1 MEIGWNIFALGAGP
15 LVRVPCHQTE
25 ESWKALHGGS
35 ESGCIVDTQQ
45 NWHGSKTMEDY
56 GRLWKTMEDYG
67 RLWKTMEG
75 YERMKPS
82 YIYSYIKVILY
93 KFNLVY
99 WIQPVDLQPQKM
111 EIEK

>member
-1 MEIGWNIFALGAGP
+1 
-15 LVRVPCHQTE
+15 
-25 ESWKALHGGS
+25 
-35 ESGCIVDTQQ
+35 
-45 NWHGSKTMEDY
+45 MEDY